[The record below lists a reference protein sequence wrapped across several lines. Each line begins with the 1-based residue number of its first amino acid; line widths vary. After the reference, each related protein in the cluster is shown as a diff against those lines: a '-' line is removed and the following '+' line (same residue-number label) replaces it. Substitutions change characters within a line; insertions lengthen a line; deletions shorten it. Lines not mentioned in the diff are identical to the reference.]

1 MKSPVRD
8 TQTWSHAQWLCHL
21 GKVPYT
27 LSFSLFFP
35 KVATQPSTARH
46 CYGHAYGT
54 ISGVPGKAWPGQAH
68 SQGSCPALGLHAG
81 SSRGPG
87 PCLPVLK
94 MALSRHPMPPEFSV
108 VLFPFRPPLA
118 FARKTDHRDVRC
130 HPTPLA
136 LETLPWG
143 TGGGGGAGAGGRGPP
158 NLGQAFTCV
167 HSTFFSPW
175 CHRAAGGKSAV
186 FCRRRNCSSMNLR
199 NSPRSH
205 SKNCLPPDC
214 VPGTINQGEKAG
226 IKAIQRRPVLGLP
239 VFHLLRLQACGKT
252 TRFASRGC
260 CENG

>member
-1 MKSPVRD
+1 MSPDSQRPLCGGRCTTWTVPTAPGGDSCLLQGNLKQEAWLQMKSPVRD

-54 ISGVPGKAWPGQAH
+54 ISGVPSKAWPGQAH

-143 TGGGGGAGAGGRGPP
+143 TGRGGGDG
-158 NLGQAFTCV
+158 C
-167 HSTFFSPW
+167 W
-175 CHRAAGGKSAV
+175 GK
-186 FCRRRNCSSMNLR
+186 
-199 NSPRSH
+199 
-205 SKNCLPPDC
+205 
-214 VPGTINQGEKAG
+214 
-226 IKAIQRRPVLGLP
+226 RP
-239 VFHLLRLQACGKT
+239 T
-252 TRFASRGC
+252 
-260 CENG
+260 